1 MQNKDLRAVLQTI
14 ASGDLAAFETLYHE
28 MKVPVYT
35 VLLRITRDRVL
46 SEDLLQEFFL
56 KLFRAPPVEAR
67 NPRAYLFQTA
77 HNLALDAL
85 RSEKQTAPLDEL
97 SEPYAAAETTPM
109 RLELELAFENLP
121 LPERQIAALHLYG
134 GLKFREIAEIC
145 ALPLGT
151 VLWRYRKAIGQLQ
164 NHLNGGNA

>member
-1 MQNKDLRAVLQTI
+1 MPPKELRALLMKI
-14 ASGDLAAFETLYHE
+14 ASGDKAAFEALYHE
-28 MKVPVYT
+28 IKVPVYT
-35 VLLRITRDRVL
+35 VLVRITRDRHL

-56 KLFRAPPVEAR
+56 KVFRTPPADAK
-67 NPRAYLFQTA
+67 NPRAYLFQMA

-85 RSEKQTAPLDEL
+85 RQKKTAEEL
-97 SEPYAAAETTPM
+97 IDAPSAAGIPYSQ
-109 RLELELAFENLP
+109 LELELAFAALP
-121 LPERQIAALHLYG
+121 LLERQIASLHLYA

-164 NHLNGGNA
+164 QHLNGGTE